1 MKDNYKNN
9 NNAFF
14 NNKNSFGPAST
25 DESSDN
31 AYQFKNI
38 PMGLSMAFTQNPAA
52 MTAFENMPEDKK
64 RAVLEKA
71 SQVKS
76 KKEMMS
82 LVQDISINNL

>member
-14 NNKNSFGPAST
+14 NNKNSFGPAAYNN
-25 DESSDN
+25 EDN
-31 AYQFKNI
+31 PYQFKNI

-64 RAVLEKA
+64 RAVLNRA

>member
-14 NNKNSFGPAST
+14 NNKNSFAPLNDYNG
-25 DESSDN
+25 DN
-31 AYQFKNI
+31 TYQFKNI

-52 MTAFENMPEDKK
+52 MTAFENMSEDQK
-64 RAVLEKA
+64 RAVLDKA
-71 SQVKS
+71 SQVRN

-82 LVQDISINNL
+82 LVQNISINNI